1 MTTQDQVIALAR
13 ASKRPSGKCLGF
25 TNNDVV
31 GAFGKMGRYPD
42 FATQAADEL
51 EKAGQLYTTPC
62 PDYPHVDFY
71 DYVATIQGVR
81 KNWGHT
87 DWHFPQRGLH
97 VANSSRV
104 TANKNATGTT
114 GTYASYGGARRGW
127 AKVPALGAQISIVND
142 ATPTPP
148 PPSSGGGK
156 KDVDTVAREVIAGNW
171 GNGQDRRDRLTA
183 AGYDYATVQ
192 GRVNEMLDA
201 NSTTHRT
208 YTVQPGDTLSGIA
221 GRLRYPG
228 GWKALWNKN
237 RGVIGSN
244 PNLIHPGQRLSL

>member
-171 GNGQDRRDRLTA
+171 GRQLYDSPYLYGSAGRHPLWHRGSPSLPWRVEGTLEQESRRDRVEPESHPSGTA
-183 AGYDYATVQ
+183 SVSLMGGQTDTV
-192 GRVNEMLDA
+192 GEYEVPVDPMDA
-201 NSTTHRT
+201 EQCDSC
-208 YTVQPGDTLSGIA
+208 Q
-221 GRLRYPG
+221 
-228 GWKALWNKN
+228 
-237 RGVIGSN
+237 
-244 PNLIHPGQRLSL
+244 